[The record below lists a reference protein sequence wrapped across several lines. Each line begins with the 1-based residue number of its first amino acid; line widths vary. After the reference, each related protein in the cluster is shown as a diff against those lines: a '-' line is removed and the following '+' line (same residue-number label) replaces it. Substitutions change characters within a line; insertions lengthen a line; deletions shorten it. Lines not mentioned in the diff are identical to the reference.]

1 MVWWSEM
8 KKIIGMSKY
17 NNMYVVQPWDHGA
30 VAETSFLS
38 WFGSGIRIGSWW
50 GLCFY
55 KQQRGC
61 SSKEAPIFGVL
72 KNDCLESVQQWISI
86 RRDWKVDSVVDRM
99 QSFLNKRR
107 YPFIAS
113 TVQLVKV
120 RYPLLASTSAC
131 GWLAWFYIYTCRDI
145 IFYMVHLAIVLFG
158 EGEKSLW

>member
-1 MVWWSEM
+1 MFIKRSAFIW
-8 KKIIGMSKY
+8 
-17 NNMYVVQPWDHGA
+17 GA
-30 VAETSFLS
+30 EKRL
-38 WFGSGIRIGSWW
+38 
-50 GLCFY
+50 
-55 KQQRGC
+55 
-61 SSKEAPIFGVL
+61 
-72 KNDCLESVQQWISI
+72 LESVQRWISI
-86 RRDWKVDSVVDRM
+86 RRDWRVDSGVDRM

-158 EGEKSLW
+158 EGEKSLWYLFRSRSVDRQSTTIGIWINVIVYFLYTVGCFCYTLVNLER